1 MQTAMT
7 FEPMR
12 PWITHPRETIAAATL
27 AAIGLVVLAG
37 SSGATPLLPEFA
49 KQVDME
55 QVAPP
60 AKPLPNQIR
69 DLAPETALELN
80 SHIPIA
86 SGPNPAAQPFLLG
99 KASSETRARALECLT
114 SAVYY
119 EAAQEPTDGQRGVA
133 QVVLNRV
140 RHPAFPNS
148 VCGVVYEG
156 STRATGCQFTFTCD
170 GSMANAPMAALW
182 NRARKV
188 AQEAL
193 NGYVY
198 APVGYATHYHANY
211 VVPYWASSLTKT
223 AVEGAHIFYR
233 WQGGWGRPAAFT
245 DRWTARESDPKALR
259 FAALNT
265 PRPIEPVEAP
275 ETAVEKLEEAGA
287 KVIEG
292 KYGRVRLLFTP
303 EAREAV
309 EKVKVVPYVE
319 RSAASD
325 NLRFALNGG
334 AGAAP
339 ERPFGRAAEGA
350 GNGLAQA
357 TPKASPSTVAPES
370 SIAR

>member
-1 MQTAMT
+1 MQNVMT
-7 FEPMR
+7 FQPLR
-12 PWITHPRETIAAATL
+12 PWLTHPRETAAGVML
-27 AAIGLVVLAG
+27 AAIGLVVLTG

-49 KQVDME
+49 KQVE
-55 QVAPP
+55 TAQAVPL

-69 DLAPETALELN
+69 DLAPATALEVN
-80 SHIPIA
+80 AQIPIA
-86 SGPNPAAQPFLLG
+86 SGPNPAANPFLFG
-99 KASSETRARALECLT
+99 KLSTETRARALECLT
-114 SAVYY
+114 SAIYY

-133 QVVLNRV
+133 QVVLNRL

-170 GSMANAPMAALW
+170 GSMAYRPIPSLW

-188 AQEAL
+188 AEAAL
-193 NGYVY
+193 NGFVH

-245 DRWTARESDPKALR
+245 DRWSGLEGDPKALR
-259 FAALNT
+259 LAALNA
-265 PRPIEPVEAP
+265 PRPAEPVETAEATV
-275 ETAVEKLEEAGA
+275 ETLKEAGA
-287 KVIEG
+287 RVIEG
-292 KYGRVRLLFTP
+292 KDGRVRLLFTP

-309 EKVKVVPYVE
+309 EKVQVTPYVE

-325 NLRFALNGG
+325 NLRFALDGG
-334 AGAAP
+334 NP
-339 ERPFGRAAEGA
+339 EETERPFGRTTEGA
-350 GNGLAQA
+350 GSEAA
-357 TPKASPSTVAPES
+357 T
-370 SIAR
+370 SIAQ